1 MSSNK
6 KYWKSVEE
14 LNENSSIVEA
24 LQQNEFVEEIP
35 TDDFLGDKESL
46 ESSSTSRR
54 DFLKYVG
61 FSTAAAS
68 LAACEGPVIKSI
80 PYVVQPTE
88 IVPGVANYY
97 ATTIA
102 DGFDFASVLVKTREG
117 RPIKIENNTDAA
129 TNGTANARV
138 NASVL
143 GLYDN
148 LRVKS
153 PMKGESKISWDTF
166 LSETTSK
173 LKGLNGKQIVLL
185 TQSMPSPSTN
195 KLIAEFK
202 AKYGNVNHVAYD
214 AVSESATLDAY
225 QAKYGS
231 RGMANYDFSKAMTI
245 VSVGADFL
253 GDWQGGGF
261 ESAYAKKRIPENGK
275 MSRHIQF
282 ESNMTLSG
290 ANADKR
296 VPLTPSEQKLALAKL
311 YSSITGNS
319 VGSISLPEAL
329 DKAVQAAAN
338 ELSKAGSNA
347 VVVTGIQDVDAQ
359 TTVLEINAHL
369 RSKAFDPKTT
379 IKTRQGSAK
388 AITQLVADM
397 KAGKVGAII
406 MNGVNP
412 MYTLPNAADFAEG
425 LAKTDLSVAFSM
437 KQDETSTKCHYIAA
451 APHYL
456 ESWGDVELKAGHYS
470 MMQPTIR
477 PLFDTKQFQEILMS
491 WTETSGA
498 YRDYLKSVWTQSILN
513 GASFNKAVQ
522 DGVFVVGTSGN
533 GSGSTG
539 SSTTTETSTTEL
551 KDKKDRTF
559 LGGVIHDVAVGVGIK
574 DEDKDEYVT
583 TTTSTTVNNTSDSIN
598 VASVLTGGAAARAL
612 AQTKLVEGMELSLY
626 TKTGMGDGQQAN
638 NPWLQEFP
646 DPITRTTWD
655 NYLTISQADADTLEI
670 KNWNVA
676 NGGLNGSYAKV
687 SVNGAEAI
695 TLPVIIQPGQAK
707 GSVGLAFGYGRTSN
721 ALKDEMK
728 TGVNAYPLY
737 QGFNA
742 VQNVTIEKVAGEH
755 EFACVQ
761 LHNTLMG
768 RGDIIKE
775 TRLEIFNTYGKEDEE
790 HGWNKTPNVS
800 LNHVETPVTS
810 PDVDLW
816 DEFDRSIG
824 HHFNLSIDLNA
835 CTGCGAC
842 VIACH
847 AENNV
852 PVVGKSEMRRSRD
865 MHWLRIDRYYSHQDT
880 FSEDIEEKE
889 ATDGLGLGNYV
900 FGDGQSD
907 GSLSTFA
914 RLEDPADNPQV
925 VFQPVMCQH
934 CNHAP
939 CETVCPVA
947 ATVHGR
953 QGQNQMAYNRC
964 VGTRYCANNCPYKVR
979 RFNWFLYNKN
989 DEFDYYMNDD
999 LGRMV
1004 LNPDVVVR
1012 SRGVMEKCSMCIQ
1025 KTQKTILDAKRD
1037 GREIKD
1043 GEFETAC
1050 SAACGNGAMIFGDV
1064 NDKDS
1069 KISALKEDDRM
1080 YHMLEYVGTKP
1091 NVIYQTKVRNT

>member
-24 LQQNEFVEEIP
+24 LKQNEFVEAIP
-35 TDDFLGDKESL
+35 TDEFLGDKESL

-80 PYVVQPTE
+80 PYIVQPTE

-117 RPIKIENNTDAA
+117 RPIKIENNTDAR
-129 TNGTANARV
+129 TNGVANARV

-153 PMKGESKISWDTF
+153 PMKGESAISWDTF
-166 LSETTSK
+166 MSETTTK
-173 LKGLNGKQIVLL
+173 LNGLNGKSIVLL
-185 TQSMPSPSTN
+185 THTMPSPSTN
-195 KLIAEFK
+195 KLIAEFTS
-202 AKYGNVNHVAYD
+202 KYGNVSHVTYD

-225 QAKYGS
+225 QAKYGV

-245 VSVGADFL
+245 VSIGADFL

-261 ESAYAKKRIPENGK
+261 DSGYSAKRIPDHGK

-282 ESNMTLSG
+282 ESNMSLSG

-296 VPLTPSEQKLALAKL
+296 VPVTPSQQKLALAKL
-311 YSSITGNS
+311 YSEVTGNS
-319 VGSISLPEAL
+319 AGGAKLPEGLEA
-329 DKAVQAAAN
+329 AVKAAAS
-338 ELSKAGSNA
+338 ELKLAGSNG
-347 VVVTGIQDVDAQ
+347 VVVSGVQDVNAQ
-359 TTVLEINAHL
+359 TTVLEINAYL
-369 RSKAFDPKTT
+369 RSKAFDPSTT
-379 IKTRQGSAK
+379 IKTRQGSDK
-388 AITQLVADM
+388 AVMQLVADM

-412 MYTLPNAADFAEG
+412 IYTLPNASDFKEG
-425 LAKTDLSVAFSM
+425 LAKTELSVAFSM
-437 KQDETSTKCHYIAA
+437 KQDETSINCQYIAA
-451 APHYL
+451 TPHNL
-456 ESWGDVELKAGHYS
+456 ESWGDFEFKSGHFS

-477 PLFDTKQFQEILMS
+477 PLFDTKQFQEVLMG
-491 WTETSGA
+491 WTAVSGS

-513 GASFNKAVQ
+513 GSSFNKAVQ
-522 DGVFVVGTSGN
+522 DGVFVVGSA
-533 GSGSTG
+533 GSGSDSKG
-539 SSTTTETSTTEL
+539 SSTTIETSSTEL

-574 DEDKDEYVT
+574 EEDKDEYTT
-583 TTTSTTVNNTSDSIN
+583 TTTSTTVNNNSN
-598 VASVLTGGAAARAL
+598 VDIASVLTGGAAARAL
-612 AQTKLVEGMELSLY
+612 ASSVKSSDLELSLY
-626 TKTGMGDGQQAN
+626 TKIGMGDGQQAN

-655 NYLTISQADADTLEI
+655 NYITVSKADAEKYKLVNE
-670 KNWNVA
+670 NVA
-676 NGGLNGSYAKV
+676 NGGLNGSYV
-687 SVNGAEAI
+687 DVTVNGV
-695 TLPVIIQPGQAK
+695 TVSNVPVIIQPGQAK
-707 GSVGLAFGYGRTSN
+707 GSVGMAFGFGRT
-721 ALKDEMK
+721 AGLKAEMQ

-737 QGFNA
+737 QNFNST
-742 VQNVTIEKVAGEH
+742 QDVTISKVAGSH

-775 TRLEIFNTYGKEDEE
+775 TTLEIFNTKDKK
-790 HGWNKTPNVS
+790 HWNAIPVVS
-800 LNHVETPVTS
+800 LNHIETPVTS

-852 PVVGKSEMRRSRD
+852 PVVGKTEMRRSRD
-865 MHWLRIDRYYSHQDT
+865 MHWLRIDRYYS
-880 FSEDIEEKE
+880 SEDSFEGDNEKKKNIS
-889 ATDGLGLGNYV
+889 GL
-900 FGDGQSD
+900 SS
-907 GSLSTFA
+907 SLSEFG
-914 RLEDPADNPQV
+914 EMEHPADNPQV
-925 VFQPVMCQH
+925 AFQPVMCQH

-947 ATVHGR
+947 ATAHGR
-953 QGQNQMAYNRC
+953 QGQNHMAYNRC

-1004 LNPDVVVR
+1004 LNPDVTVR

-1037 GREIKD
+1037 GRLVKD
-1043 GEFETAC
+1043 GEFQTAC
-1050 SAACGNGAMIFGDV
+1050 SAACGNGAMVFGDI
-1064 NDKDS
+1064 NDKGS
-1069 KISALKEDDRM
+1069 KIAHLKEDDRM
-1080 YHMLEYVGTKP
+1080 YHLLESVGTKP
-1091 NVIYQTKVRNT
+1091 NVIYQTKVRNTSKA

>member
-14 LNENSSIVEA
+14 LNDNSSIVET

-35 TDDFLGDKESL
+35 TDEFLGDKEAL

-88 IVPGVANYY
+88 IIPGVANYY

-102 DGFDFASVLVKTREG
+102 NGFDFASVLVKTREG

-148 LRVKS
+148 LRVKT
-153 PMKGESKISWDTF
+153 PMKGDSAISWETF
-166 LSETTSK
+166 MSETTSK
-173 LKGLNGKQIVLL
+173 LNGLSDGKQIVFL
-185 TQSMPSPSTN
+185 TSTLPSPSTN
-195 KLIAEFK
+195 TLISEFASK
-202 AKYGNVNHVAYD
+202 FGNVKHVVYD

-225 QAKYGS
+225 EAKYGS
-231 RGMANYDFSKAMTI
+231 RGMANYDFSKARTI
-245 VSVGADFL
+245 VSVGGDFL

-261 ESAYAKKRIPENGK
+261 DSGYAKKRIPDHGK

-282 ESNMTLSG
+282 ESNMSLTG

-296 VPLTPSEQKLALAKL
+296 VPLTPSQQRLALAKL
-311 YSSITGNS
+311 YSLVVGGAVSVDLPKSIA
-319 VGSISLPEAL
+319 E
-329 DKAVQAAAN
+329 AVQQAAN
-338 ELSKAGSNA
+338 EIKSAGSNA
-347 VVVTGIQDVDAQ
+347 VVVTGIQDVNAQ
-359 TTVLEINAHL
+359 TVALEINEHL
-369 RSKAFDPKTT
+369 NSKAFDPKTT
-379 IKTRQGSAK
+379 INTRHGSDK
-388 AITQLVADM
+388 AVMQLVADM
-397 KAGKVGAII
+397 KAGNVGALIT
-406 MNGVNP
+406 NGVNP
-412 MYTLPNAADFAEG
+412 MYTLPNASDFKDG
-425 LAKTDLSVAFSM
+425 LGKVDLSIAFSM
-437 KQDETSTKCHYIAA
+437 KQDETASNFEYIAA
-451 APHYL
+451 TPHNL
-456 ESWGDVELKAGHYS
+456 ESWGDFEFKSGHYS

-477 PLFDTKQFQEILMS
+477 PLFDTKQFQEVLLA
-491 WTETSGA
+491 WTGNAST
-498 YRDYLKSVWTQSILN
+498 YRNYIKAHWTNNILN

-522 DGVFVVGTSGN
+522 DGVFVGTSADAEPLVE
-533 GSGSTG
+533 TG
-539 SSTTTETSTTEL
+539 SESSEEQEIETPS
-551 KDKKDRTF
+551 
-559 LGGVIHDVAVGVGIK
+559 G
-574 DEDKDEYVT
+574 
-583 TTTSTTVNNTSDSIN
+583 N
-598 VASVLTGGAAARAL
+598 AARAL
-612 AQTKLVEGMELSLY
+612 ARSASSNGMELSLY
-626 TKTGMGDGQQAN
+626 TKIGMGDGQQAN

-655 NYLTISQADADTLEI
+655 NYLTVSKVDADAMGLVNE
-670 KNWNVA
+670 NVA
-676 NGGLNGSYAKV
+676 NGGLNGSYV
-687 SVNGAEAI
+687 NVTVNGVTI
-695 TLPVIIQPGQAK
+695 DNVPVIIQPGQAK
-707 GSVGLAFGYGRTSN
+707 GSVGLAFGYGRTSA
-721 ALKDEMK
+721 ALKEEMK
-728 TGVNAYPLY
+728 TGVNAYSFY
-737 QGFNA
+737 QNFNS
-742 VQNVTIEKVAGEH
+742 VQNVTVEKAAGMH

-775 TRLEIFNTYGKEDEE
+775 TNLEIFNTKDK
-790 HGWNKTPNVS
+790 HVWNKVPEVS
-800 LNHVETPVTS
+800 LNHIETPVTS

-816 DEFDRSIG
+816 EEFDRSVG

-852 PVVGKSEMRRSRD
+852 PVVGKTEMRRSRD

-880 FSEDIEEKE
+880 FEADDTKKEEFS
-889 ATDGLGLGNYV
+889 GL
-900 FGDGQSD
+900 FGDN
-907 GSLSTFA
+907 GSLGGFGEMES
-914 RLEDPADNPQV
+914 PADNPQV
-925 VFQPVMCQH
+925 AFQPVMCQH

-947 ATVHGR
+947 ATAHGR
-953 QGQNQMAYNRC
+953 QGQNHMAYNRC

-1004 LNPDVVVR
+1004 LNPDVTVR

-1037 GREIKD
+1037 GRPVKD
-1043 GEFETAC
+1043 GEFQTAC
-1050 SAACGNGAMIFGDV
+1050 SAACGNGAMVFGDI

-1069 KISALKEDDRM
+1069 KIAELKEDDRM
-1080 YHMLEYVGTKP
+1080 YHLLEHVGTKP
-1091 NVIYQTKVRNT
+1091 NVIYQTKVRNTAKA